1 MNHPSLKPLEEEV
14 EAVAQEFLEKVRP
27 IVEARTKI
35 KETNEDL
42 LLLLREVTRKLND
55 LVTLKNANAERER
68 EVLGLLEHELN
79 R

>member
-68 EVLGLLEHELN
+68 EVLGLLERELN